1 MNRILTEQGKLLK
14 QSLSI
19 EDYFSEITPDS
30 VSEKFYAKYLVQGMQ
45 LRNLLGLGLFAFLS
59 GYPVFPMTSEEE
71 NNFFEQR
78 LSVSIS
84 RWKKDPKSN

>member
-19 EDYFSEITPDS
+19 KDYFSEITPDS

-45 LRNLLGLGLFAFLS
+45 LRNLLGPGLFAFLS

-71 NNFFEQR
+71 NNFFEQT
-78 LSVSIS
+78 SICFHLKMEKRS
-84 RWKKDPKSN
+84 QI